1 MPVVVSLG
9 TGLRKSELLS
19 LKVGEIN
26 FGQLPIFYRVNDRDL
41 TIRPGCLLVAK
52 SKNKETRVIPMNQEV
67 HEALKAVVADAPA
80 VDSVFTFSRNG
91 VSTATKTLSVMAN
104 YAHGTPEAMRGAVN
118 QLRGTPA
125 RVVEFR
131 AAG

>member
-1 MPVVVSLG
+1 
-9 TGLRKSELLS
+9 LLS

-26 FGQLPIFYRVNDRDL
+26 FGQLPIFYKVNGRDL

-52 SKNKETRVIPMNQEV
+52 SKNKETREIPMNQEV

-80 VDSVFTFSRNG
+80 GDSVFTFSRNG

-104 YAHGTPEAMRGAVN
+104 YAHGTPEAMRGVVN
-118 QLRGTPA
+118 RLRGTPA